1 MRLSVNSLKDLM
13 DTYQPEKE
21 KLPKIIRKIPIKV
34 NSSPKFSSNKKLL
47 LSKQA
52 KRIKLKDKIQLTE
65 CKSTALLMPNDDQE
79 WSESMYKMDVAVA
92 VKKK

>member
-1 MRLSVNSLKDLM
+1 MRLTINSLKDLM

-21 KLPKIIRKIPIKV
+21 KLPKIIRKIPVKV
-34 NSSPKFSSNKKLL
+34 NSPPKYISNKKLL

-52 KRIKLKDKIQLTE
+52 KRIRIKDKDLLTSS
-65 CKSTALLMPNDDQE
+65 KSTALITPNDDQE

-92 VKKK
+92 VKKR